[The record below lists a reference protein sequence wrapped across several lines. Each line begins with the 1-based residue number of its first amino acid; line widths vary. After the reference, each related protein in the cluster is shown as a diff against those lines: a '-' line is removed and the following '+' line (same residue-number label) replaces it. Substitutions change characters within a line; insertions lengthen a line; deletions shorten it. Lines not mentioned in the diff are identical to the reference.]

1 MTAAGTFTAVVFGLL
16 YGCLGALVG
25 VPVAFVI
32 NMTRH
37 LGR

>member
-1 MTAAGTFTAVVFGLL
+1 VAGAG
-16 YGCLGALVG
+16 YGCLGLLLGA
-25 VPVAFVI
+25 PVAFVI